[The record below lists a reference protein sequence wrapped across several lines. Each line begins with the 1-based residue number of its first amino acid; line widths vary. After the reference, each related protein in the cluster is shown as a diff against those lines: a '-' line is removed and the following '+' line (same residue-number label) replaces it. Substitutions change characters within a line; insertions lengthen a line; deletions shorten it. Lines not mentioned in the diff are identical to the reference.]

1 VWLINPPK
9 RGSRVDKDVMHLIRR
24 TTENGVVV
32 YVSPQLEQ
40 IGVHHGFSTR
50 IGGTSP
56 APFDSLNLGNPNG
69 VELQDDRSRIAGN
82 YDRLLVAVGL
92 AGRPR
97 YFVHQVHGAEVAVVR
112 SSMFS
117 VDQKADALATELP
130 GTVVSVRVADCCPV
144 LLSSKDGRAVAA
156 IHAGWRGTVGG
167 VIPATIKV
175 LCELSGAKPTDLL
188 AAVGP
193 CIGMD
198 AFEVG
203 PEVLAEF
210 AREFGGDALIRRR
223 PDGKGHAD
231 VPGGCR
237 TQLIRAGVP
246 ADRIDT
252 TDRCTFRD
260 AGEFFSHRRDRGVT
274 GRMAA
279 VIAPVAPY
287 DV

>member
-1 VWLINPPK
+1 
-9 RGSRVDKDVMHLIRR
+9 MHLIRR

-32 YVSPQLEQ
+32 YVSPRLEA
-40 IGVHHGFSTR
+40 IGVGHGFSTR
-50 IGGTSP
+50 IGGSSP
-56 APFDSLNLGNPNG
+56 PPFDSLNLGNPNG
-69 VELQDDRSRIAGN
+69 VELQDDLARIAAN
-82 YDRLLVAVGL
+82 YDRLMAATGL
-92 AGRPR
+92 SGRQR
-97 YFVHQVHGAEVAVVR
+97 FYVHQVHGVEVAVVR
-112 SSMFS
+112 S
-117 VDQKADALATELP
+117 A
-130 GTVVSVRVADCCPV
+130 
-144 LLSSKDGRAVAA
+144 DGRAVAA

-167 VIPATIKV
+167 VIPAAIRAA
-175 LCELSGAKPTDLL
+175 CDLSEGDPGKMV

-210 AREFGGDALIRRR
+210 ERAFGADAPIRRR
-223 PDGKGHAD
+223 ADGKGHAD

-237 TQLIRAGVP
+237 IQLIRAGVP

-260 AGEFFSHRRDRGVT
+260 AGEFFSHRRDHGVT

-279 VIAPVAPY
+279 VIAPAT
-287 DV
+287 